1 MARVNVRDKIVAAGL
16 KVMYAQGFNGCS
28 IQDITDTAGVPK
40 GSFYN
45 HFKSKELLALE
56 VLESYQSLAQVEMLA
71 DRTKAPI
78 ARLRGYF
85 KVLSRVHK
93 ATGYGGGCLMGNLGL
108 ELSDSSQRVR
118 KALFRHFSDWHRAIA
133 AVLREGQQNGEVDAG
148 ADADQMARF
157 LIAAWEG
164 SLLQMKVSKTAGPLD
179 DFFRVAFVP
188 LAPR

>member
-1 MARVNVRDKIVAAGL
+1 
-16 KVMYAQGFNGCS
+16 
-28 IQDITDTAGVPK
+28 
-40 GSFYN
+40 
-45 HFKSKELLALE
+45 
-56 VLESYQSLAQVEMLA
+56 
-71 DRTKAPI
+71 
-78 ARLRGYF
+78 
-85 KVLSRVHK
+85 
-93 ATGYGGGCLMGNLGL
+93 MGNLGL
-108 ELSDSSQRVR
+108 ELSGSSQRVR

-148 ADADQMARF
+148 ADADLMARF